1 MQAINKNRILW
12 DCIDN
17 EKMKNEFQI
26 NVTMLDLIQKSL
38 SKYLESKR
46 ILFPRFYFVSDE
58 ELIEI
63 LA

>member
-1 MQAINKNRILW
+1 MQAINKNKILW
-12 DCIDN
+12 DSIDN
-17 EKMKNEFQI
+17 EKIKNEFQI
-26 NVTMLDLIQKSL
+26 NVAMLDLIQKSL